1 MVRIKPFKG
10 VRPKREYVDKIASP
24 PYDVVNTEE
33 AREMAKGNPL
43 SFLHV
48 VRPEIDLDPS
58 VHIYDER
65 VYQKAKEN
73 LNKLIEEGY
82 LVQDG
87 EDYLYVYRQ
96 QMGDHIQT
104 GLVAC
109 AWADDYFEDRIK
121 KHEFTREDKEKDRIK
136 HVYTTNANTGPVFLT
151 YKAQQEVD
159 SIIENVTKNEPEYHF
174 TSDDGV
180 IHSFW
185 VIKDRD
191 TIETLKTKF
200 EQIPYVYIAD
210 GHHRSASGA
219 KVREW
224 RKKENP
230 NHTGEEEYNYF
241 LAVYFPHNQLQ
252 ILPYNRAVKD
262 LNGLTKEEFLKKVEE
277 NFNIEKTGVKQP
289 SKVHKISMYLDGEW
303 YTLIP
308 KSHIVNDNDP
318 VKSLDVYILQE
329 YLLAPVLGIENPRK
343 SERISFI
350 GGIRG
355 TGELE
360 KLVNSGDYAV
370 AFSMYPT
377 TVEQLMN
384 IADAGEVM
392 PPKSTWFEPKLRS
405 GLIIHL
411 LD

>member
-1 MVRIKPFKG
+1 MVRIKPFRG
-10 VRPKREYVDKIASP
+10 VRPQKEYVDKIASP

-33 AREMAKGNPL
+33 ARELAKDNPL

-73 LNKLIEEGY
+73 LEKLIKEGY

-87 EDYLYVYRQ
+87 EEYLYVYRQ
-96 QMGDHIQT
+96 QMGNHIQT

-151 YKAQQEVD
+151 YKAQQDVD
-159 SIIENVTKNEPEYHF
+159 SIIEEVTKEAPEYHF

-180 IHSFW
+180 IHTFW
-185 VIKDRD
+185 VIRD
-191 TIETLKTKF
+191 KKIIDELKSKF
-200 EQIPYVYIAD
+200 EQIPHVYIAD

-224 RKKENP
+224 KKKENP

-262 LNGLTKEEFLKKVEE
+262 LNGLSKENFLKKVEE
-277 NFNIEKTGVKQP
+277 NFNIEKTGVKSP
-289 SKVHKISMYLDGEW
+289 SKVHEISMYLDGEW
-303 YTLIP
+303 YTITP
-308 KSHIVNDNDP
+308 KSHILNDDDP

-329 YLLAPVLGIENPRK
+329 YLLAPILGIENPRK
-343 SERISFI
+343 SERITFV

-355 TGELE
+355 TEELE

-384 IADAGEVM
+384 IADAGQVM

-405 GLIIHL
+405 GLIVHL

>member
-10 VRPKREYVDKIASP
+10 VRPVKEFVDKIASP
-24 PYDVVNTEE
+24 PYDVINTEE
-33 AREMAKGNPL
+33 AREIAKDNPL

-58 VHIYDER
+58 IDIYDER

-73 LNKLIEEGY
+73 LDNLMREGY
-82 LVQDG
+82 LVQD
-87 EDYLYVYRQ
+87 EKDYLYVYMQ
-96 QMGDHIQT
+96 KMGDHIQT
-104 GLVAC
+104 GIVGC

-151 YKAQQEVD
+151 YKAKEQIDKIVNE
-159 SIIENVTKNEPEYHF
+159 ITKTEPEYHF
-174 TSDDGV
+174 VSDDGV
-180 IHSFW
+180 EHTFW
-185 VIKDRD
+185 VIKDD
-191 TIETLKTKF
+191 ATIERLEKLF
-200 EQIPYVYIAD
+200 DEIPYVYIAD

-230 NHTGEEEYNYF
+230 NHTGDEEYNYF

-252 ILPYNRAVKD
+252 ILPYNRAIRD
-262 LNGLTKEEFLKKVEE
+262 LNGLNKEEFLKKVEKS
-277 NFNIEKTGVKQP
+277 FKVEKTGKKSP
-289 SKVHKISMYLDGEW
+289 DKVHEISMYLDGEW
-303 YTLIP
+303 YSITP
-308 KSHIVNDNDP
+308 KPEIVDEKDP

-329 YLLAPVLGIENPRK
+329 YLLAPILGIENPRK
-343 SERISFI
+343 SDRITFV

-360 KLVNSGDYAV
+360 KMVDSGDFAV

-377 TVEQLMN
+377 TVEQLMA
-384 IADAGEVM
+384 IADAGKVM
-392 PPKSTWFEPKLRS
+392 PPKSTWFEPKLKS
-405 GLIIHL
+405 GLIVHL

>member
-10 VRPKREYVDKIASP
+10 VRPDKNYVDKIASP

-33 AREMAKGNPL
+33 ARDMAKDKPL

-73 LNKLIEEGY
+73 LERLIKEGY
-82 LVQDG
+82 LVQDKD
-87 EDYLYVYRQ
+87 EYLYVYRQ
-96 QMGDHIQT
+96 QMGDHVQT

-151 YKAQQEVD
+151 YKAQKEVD
-159 SIIENVTKNEPEYHF
+159 GVIEKVTEGKPEYHF

-180 IHSFW
+180 IHTFW
-185 VIKDRD
+185 VIKDKGIID
-191 TIETLKTKF
+191 TLKSKF
-200 EQIPYVYIAD
+200 EEIPFVYIAD

-241 LAVYFPHNQLQ
+241 LAVYFPDNQLQ

-262 LNGLTKEEFLKKVEE
+262 LNGLTKEGFFEKVKE
-277 NFNIEKTGVKQP
+277 NFNVEKTGVKDP
-289 SKVHKISMYLDGEW
+289 SKVHEISMYLNGEW
-303 YTLIP
+303 YTLTP
-308 KSHIVNDNDP
+308 KANVVDDNDP

-329 YLLAPVLGIENPRK
+329 YLLSPILGIENPRK
-343 SERISFI
+343 SERITFI

-384 IADAGEVM
+384 IADAGQVM

-405 GLIIHL
+405 GLIVHL

>member
-10 VRPKREYVDKIASP
+10 VRPKKEYAEDIASP
-24 PYDVVNTEE
+24 PYDVINTEE
-33 AREMAKGNPL
+33 AREMAKDKPL

-48 VRPEIDLDPS
+48 VRPEIDLPED
-58 VHIYDER
+58 VDIYDER
-65 VYQKAKEN
+65 VYQKGKEN
-73 LNKLIEEGY
+73 LYKLIEQGY
-82 LVQDG
+82 LIQDN
-87 EDYLYVYRQ
+87 EDLLYVYRQ
-96 QMGDHIQT
+96 KMGEHVQT

-121 KHEFTREDKEKDRIK
+121 KHEFTREDKERDRIK
-136 HVYTTNANTGPVFLT
+136 HVYTLNANTGPVFLT
-151 YKAQQEVD
+151 YKAREEVD
-159 SIIENVTKNEPEYHF
+159 KLIEKVTEGEPEYSF
-174 TSDDGV
+174 VSDDGV
-180 IHSFW
+180 EHTFW
-185 VIKDRD
+185 VVKDRD
-191 TIETLKTKF
+191 LIDKLKELF
-200 EQIPYVYIAD
+200 EQIPCVYIAD

-262 LNGLTKEEFLKKVEE
+262 LNGLSKEEFIEKIKE
-277 NFNIEKTGVKQP
+277 NFNVEKTGKKQP
-289 SKVHKISMYLDGEW
+289 EKVHEISMYLDGEW
-303 YTLIP
+303 YTITP
-308 KSHIVNDNDP
+308 KPEIVNDNDP
-318 VKSLDVYILQE
+318 VKSLDVYILQN
-329 YLLAPVLGIENPRK
+329 YLLAPVLGIDNPRK
-343 SERISFI
+343 SDRISFI

-360 KLVNSGDYAV
+360 RLVNSGDYAV

>member
-10 VRPKREYVDKIASP
+10 VRPKKEYAEQIASP
-24 PYDVVNTEE
+24 PYDVINTEE
-33 AREMAKGNPL
+33 ARKMAEGKPL

-48 VRPEIDLDPS
+48 VRPEIDLPED

-65 VYQKAKEN
+65 VYQKGREN
-73 LNKLIEEGY
+73 LYKLIEDGY
-82 LVQDG
+82 LIQDS
-87 EDYLYVYRQ
+87 DDLLYVYRQ
-96 QMGDHIQT
+96 QMGDHVQT

-136 HVYTTNANTGPVFLT
+136 HVYTLNANTGPVFLT
-151 YKAQQEVD
+151 YKAEKEVD
-159 SIIENVTKNEPEYHF
+159 SIIDEITKGEPEYSF

-180 IHSFW
+180 IHTFW
-185 VIKDRD
+185 VVKDKD
-191 TIETLKTKF
+191 LIEKLKNLF
-200 EQIPYVYIAD
+200 EKIPCVYIAD

-224 RKKENP
+224 KKKENP
-230 NHTGEEEYNYF
+230 NHTGEEEYNFF

-262 LNGLTKEEFLKKVEE
+262 LNGLSKEEFLEKVKE
-277 NFNIEKTGVKQP
+277 NFNVEKTGKKEP
-289 SKVHKISMYLDGEW
+289 DKVHEISMYLDGEW
-303 YTLIP
+303 YTITP
-308 KSHIVNDNDP
+308 KPEIVNDNDP
-318 VKSLDVYILQE
+318 VKSLDVYILQN
-329 YLLAPVLGIENPRK
+329 YLLAPILGIENPRK
-343 SERISFI
+343 SDRISFI